1 MTREEILEMIE
12 EIGLPY
18 AYYSFEEDTA
28 QPTPFIVFFYG
39 NNDGF
44 FADNSNYADVEVLN
58 VELYTETRDFELE
71 EKVEE
76 ILDEYGFSYSKEPA
90 YIGDERMWQIA
101 YEMEVLIN
109 G

>member
-1 MTREEILEMIE
+1 MTREEVVAMIE
-12 EIGLPY
+12 ETKLPW
-18 AYYSFEEDTA
+18 AYYEFEEGTA
-28 QPTPFIVFFYG
+28 QELPFIVFFYE

-76 ILDEYGFSYSKEPA
+76 VLDEYGFSYSKEPA